1 MSEAR
6 VAPVG
11 LGAGVSVV
19 VPVYRSTDTLPVL
32 VDRIDAALGDVPH
45 EIVLVDDGSPSATW
59 QVIRELVAAHPHV
72 VGVRLGRNAG
82 QHSALLAGVRTA
94 RHVLT
99 ATLDDDLQNPPEEL
113 PGLLAA
119 LTDEVDV
126 VYGRP
131 RAVAQRRWRRGGST
145 GLRTV
150 MSGVLGVEHAALLSS
165 YRVFRTSLRDGFAA
179 DLGPGVSLDA
189 LLSWSTSR
197 FAGHDVVHH
206 ERAVGR
212 SNYTFRRLL
221 RFAIDIATGY
231 SALPLQIATTV
242 GIATSFL
249 GVALLVWVLGR
260 LAVTGGSTPGFPFL
274 ASMIAIFSGVQLMTL
289 GIIGEYLARMHFR
302 VMRRPSYVVAEQLV
316 PSPGGGAG

>member
-1 MSEAR
+1 M
-6 VAPVG
+6 
-11 LGAGVSVV
+11 AGVSVV

-32 VDRIDAALGDVPH
+32 VDRLDAALTGVPH

-59 QVIRELVAAHPHV
+59 AVVRGLAASHSHV

-82 QHSALLAGVRTA
+82 QHSALLAGVRAA
-94 RHVLT
+94 RYELT

-131 RAVAQRRWRRGGST
+131 RAVAQRRWRRGGSN

-165 YRVFRTSLRDGFAA
+165 YRVFRTALRDGFAA

-197 FAGHDVVHH
+197 FIAHDVAHH
-206 ERAVGR
+206 DRAVGR

-231 SALPLQIATTV
+231 SALPLQVATTV
-242 GIATSFL
+242 GIATSLFGL
-249 GVALLVWVLGR
+249 VLLVWVLGR
-260 LAVTGGSTPGFPFL
+260 LALSGGSPPGFPFL

-302 VMRRPSYVVAEQLV
+302 VMRRPSYVVAERV
-316 PSPGGGAG
+316 GGVAKGGTA

>member
-1 MSEAR
+1 MSGTGA
-6 VAPVG
+6 VPVDPVP
-11 LGAGVSVV
+11 GVSVV

-32 VDRIDAALGDVPH
+32 VERIGVALAGVPH
-45 EIVLVDDGSPSATW
+45 EVVLVDDGSPAATW
-59 QVIRELVAAHPHV
+59 AVVRELAAQHAHV

-94 RHVLT
+94 RYELT

-119 LTDEVDV
+119 LTDDVDV

-131 RAVAQRRWRRGGST
+131 RGVAQRRWRRGGSN

-165 YRVFRTSLRDGFAA
+165 YRVFRTALRDGFAA

-197 FAGHDVVHH
+197 FTARDVAHHD
-206 ERAVGR
+206 RAAGR
-212 SNYTFRRLL
+212 SNYTFRRLF

-231 SALPLQIATTV
+231 SALPLQVATTV
-242 GIATSFL
+242 GLVTAFF
-249 GVALLVWVLGR
+249 GVVLLLWVLGR
-260 LAVTGGSTPGFPFL
+260 LLLTGSSAPGFPFL

-289 GIIGEYLARMHFR
+289 GVIGEYLARMHFR
-302 VMRRPSYVVAEQLV
+302 VMRRPSYVVAERVGRSL
-316 PSPGGGAG
+316 PESPR